1 MASENKT
8 VDDIVKRVRSEATTE
23 KFSAVGNAGT
33 VRKVAQEMLNTS
45 MQELTAIMQDFNA
58 VKRESMHYLSQGIDC
73 FTVFAGPW
81 LVIFDNSKESEVKDV
96 TKSEVV
102 E

>member
-1 MASENKT
+1 MASEMAANE
-8 VDDIVKRVRSEATTE
+8 VK
-23 KFSAVGNAGT
+23 
-33 VRKVAQEMLNTS
+33 
-45 MQELTAIMQDFNA
+45 ELTAIMQDFNA

-96 TKSEVV
+96 TKSEVK